1 MSTSASRTVPR
12 TVPHTV
18 PKIEPDQLLARY
30 EVVLL
35 DSYGVLVD
43 EDGAL
48 PGAAGF
54 LTRLRD
60 TGRRFM
66 VLSNDASRRPQ
77 SSIARYRARGLSI
90 DPAQLLTS
98 GDLLAP
104 HFAAQGLAGRRC
116 VVLGPPDSEALVAEA
131 GGVVVPRD
139 DPTLEV
145 LVVCDDEGY
154 PFRETIET
162 LIGTLYAR
170 RAAGEPVHLVLPNP
184 DRIYPRGPGRFGLT
198 AGSVAAVIE
207 GALALRWPDDPP
219 RFSRLGKPHA
229 AIFETALSRLA
240 VGEHERDR
248 VVMVGDQ
255 LATDVAGARGVGIDS
270 VLVGTGVC
278 DPRRLPE
285 RGPRPTWW
293 MRALG

>member
-1 MSTSASRTVPR
+1 MSTSASRTAPRIVPQ
-12 TVPHTV
+12 
-18 PKIEPDQLLARY
+18 IEPDPLLARY
-30 EVVLL
+30 DVVLL

-43 EDGAL
+43 EHGAL
-48 PGAAGF
+48 PGAAPF
-54 LTRLRD
+54 LSRLREA
-60 TGRRFM
+60 GRRFM
-66 VLSNDASRRPQ
+66 VLSNDASRQPH

-90 DPAQLLTS
+90 EPAQLLTS

-104 HFAAQGLAGRRC
+104 HFAAEGLAGRRC
-116 VVLGPPDSEALVAEA
+116 VVLGPPDSEALVANA
-131 GGVVVPRD
+131 GGVVIPRD

-154 PFRETIET
+154 SFRETIEA

-170 RAAGEPVHLVLPNP
+170 AEAGEPVHLVLPNP
-184 DRIYPRGPGRFGLT
+184 DRIYPRGPGQFGLT

-219 RFSRLGKPHA
+219 RFYGLGKPHA
-229 AIFETALSRLA
+229 AIFETALSRLG

-255 LATDVAGARGVGIDS
+255 LATDIAGAHGVGIDS

-278 DPRRLPE
+278 DPRRLPK

-293 MRALG
+293 MRAVG